1 MQHLCDAE
9 LIWASGML
17 ASTNYLCQYLN
28 LTGKKVNCDS
38 MDASKDTT
46 GLTTEQATSSRL
58 QNGSNTLE
66 MQEDRVFL
74 AVLKEVLMEP
84 MFIILLAA
92 CIIYFAVGQYQEGFI
107 MLVSIF
113 IVAGISL
120 FQEYRSKNA
129 VQALKKISAAKAK
142 VLRNGKA
149 IQINTEEIVVND
161 VLLLEEGEVVAAD
174 GIILAANDFS
184 INESILT
191 GESFAVRK
199 TADDKSNV
207 YKGTL
212 VTSGSATVKVA
223 NVGLKTMFGKIGLS
237 LKEITIVKTPLQN
250 QIRSFVRNM
259 VWAGALAFLIVVGF
273 NFYHSGNLI
282 QSFLQGLTLAM
293 SILPEEIPVAFSTFQ
308 ALGAFRL
315 LRNNIIVKQPQYVE
329 TLGSATVIC
338 ADKTG
343 TLTQNKMSIEYLY
356 DAASKIS
363 LAVKNTPALPA
374 AVIEYAMWSSET
386 DPFDPMEKAIHALY
400 AKNAATD
407 KRGFF
412 KQVHEYPIGGKP
424 PMMTHIFR
432 NGAGETII
440 AVKGAPEA
448 ILRQSNLSVAALK
461 HIETQSLAYAKLGYR
476 VLGVG
481 KGNWKAAQW
490 PVSQEE
496 FEFEFLGLIAF
507 QDPPKENI
515 AQTISTFRE
524 AGITVKMITGDY
536 AETALAIAG
545 QIQMDHNSEVLTGQE
560 VLQLSKEALQQK
572 VKQVNIYARMF
583 PEAKLKVI
591 DALKENGE
599 VVAMTGDGV
608 NDGPA
613 LKAAHIGIAM
623 GQRGSEV
630 AKSAASLILTDDDLA
645 HMTEAVALGRK
656 IYDNLKKAIQYIVS
670 IHIPIILIV
679 TVPLLLMWKFT
690 DIFSPVHVIFLEL
703 IMGPTCSIIYE
714 NEPMEPGTMQRPPRM
729 MGATFLSLK
738 QLAVSI
744 VQGLMIT
751 AGCLGIGYFY
761 IREGSDD
768 TTVRT
773 IIFITLLFSNVFLT
787 LVNRSF
793 YYSILQT
800 LRYKNNLV
808 PLIIGITLL
817 LIAALLYVPFVQ
829 QLFRLTP
836 LTINTIGVC
845 MMAGLVSTCW
855 LEGWKY
861 FQRKNIGKI

>member
-1 MQHLCDAE
+1 MNT
-9 LIWASGML
+9 IKSPG
-17 ASTNYLCQYLN
+17 
-28 LTGKKVNCDS
+28 
-38 MDASKDTT
+38 
-46 GLTTEQATSSRL
+46 GLTEEQVTDSR
-58 QNGSNTLE
+58 QKYGSNTLE
-66 MQEDRVFL
+66 MQEDRVL
-74 AVLKEVLMEP
+74 LQVLKDVVLEP
-84 MFIILLAA
+84 MFILLLAA
-92 CIIYFAVGQYQEGFI
+92 CIIYFVVGQYQEGFI

-120 FQEYRSKNA
+120 FQEYRSQNA
-129 VQALKKISAAKAK
+129 VLALKKISAAKGK

-149 IQINTEEIVVND
+149 IQIATEEIVVND
-161 VLLLEEGEVVAAD
+161 LLLLEEGEVVAAD
-174 GIILAANDFS
+174 GLIVTANDFS
-184 INESILT
+184 LNESVLT
-191 GESFAVRK
+191 GESFAVTK
-199 TADDKSNV
+199 TAEENSNV

-212 VTSGSATVKVA
+212 VTSGSATVKVTA
-223 NVGLKTMFGKIGLS
+223 VGLKTMFGKIGLS
-237 LKEITIVKTPLQN
+237 LKEITVVKTSLQN

-259 VWAGALAFLIVVGF
+259 VWIGALAFLIVVGF
-273 NFYHSGNLI
+273 NYYQSGNLV

-293 SILPEEIPVAFSTFQ
+293 SILPEEIPVAFSTFL

-343 TLTQNKMSIEYLY
+343 TLTQNKMSIEYVY
-356 DAASKIS
+356 DAATKSSIALKE
-363 LAVKNTPALPA
+363 NTGIPAGL
-374 AVIEYAMWSSET
+374 IEYAMWSSET
-386 DPFDPMEKAIHALY
+386 NPFDPMEKAIHQLY
-400 AKNAATD
+400 EKTASTD
-407 KRGFF
+407 KRKHFI
-412 KQVHEYPIGGKP
+412 QIHEYPVGGKP
-424 PMMTHIFR
+424 PMMTHIFK
-432 NGAGETII
+432 NEPGEVII

-448 ILRQSNLSVAALK
+448 ILRQSNLSVEELK
-461 HIETQSLAYAKLGYR
+461 YIEEQSLSYARLGYR
-476 VLGVG
+476 ILGVG
-481 KGNWKAAQW
+481 KGSWKEKKW

-496 FEFEFLGLIAF
+496 FPFEFLGLIAF

-515 AQTISTFRE
+515 TQTIKTFRD

-536 AETALAIAG
+536 AETAVAIAG
-545 QIQMDHNSEVLTGQE
+545 QIQLNHNNEVLTGNE
-560 VLQLSKEALQQK
+560 VLHLTKEELQQK
-572 VKQVNIYARMF
+572 VKQVNIFARMF

-630 AKSAASLILTDDDLA
+630 AKNAASLILTDDDLA

-679 TVPLLLMWKFT
+679 TLPLLLSWNFT

-714 NEPMEPGTMQRPPRM
+714 NEPMEPGTMLRPPRK

-738 QLAVSI
+738 QLSLSI
-744 VQGLMIT
+744 IQGLMIT
-751 AGCLGIGYFY
+751 AGCLGVGYY
-761 IREGSDD
+761 YMQQGSDN
-768 TTVRT
+768 TTIRT
-773 IIFITLLFSNVFLT
+773 VIFTTLLFSNVFLT

-793 YYSILQT
+793 HYSVFKT
-800 LRYKNNLV
+800 LAYKNNLV

-817 LIAALLYVPFVQ
+817 FIAALLYVPFMQ
-829 QLFRLTP
+829 NLFRLQSLSLQTTASCI
-836 LTINTIGVC
+836 L
-845 MMAGLVSTCW
+845 AGIAGTLW
-855 LEGWKY
+855 IEIWK
-861 FQRKNIGKI
+861 FIRRRSD